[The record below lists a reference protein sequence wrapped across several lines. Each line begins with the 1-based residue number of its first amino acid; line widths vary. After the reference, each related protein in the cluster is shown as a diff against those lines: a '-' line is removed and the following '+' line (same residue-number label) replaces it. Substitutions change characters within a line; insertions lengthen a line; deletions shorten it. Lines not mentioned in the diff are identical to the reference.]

1 MFYLEWLSFYSSF
14 TLLPKR
20 ACISRAQKDNFF
32 LEQGIVRVRANSLR
46 REKFVFSCVAFCDTL
61 RLSRNI
67 RVPHFNFFLPFFSF
81 FYLWSNKRRCCDE
94 VHKAIMAINFTSR
107 HGFSSFP
114 NKTQSKKVNKKG
126 SDVIGDDVIKIKIV
140 YIIIIIIVERIKIL

>member
-1 MFYLEWLSFYSSF
+1 MKIKNKNYKYFLNNIWIISRKKKGLFYVFYLEWTSFYS
-14 TLLPKR
+14 
-20 ACISRAQKDNFF
+20 FF
-32 LEQGIVRVRANSLR
+32 ILFNPRGPAYHGFKKTCFFWNRGLYVLELIPPR

-67 RVPHFNFFLPFFSF
+67 RVPHFNFFLPFFSFF

-114 NKTQSKKVNKKG
+114 NKTQSKK
-126 SDVIGDDVIKIKIV
+126 
-140 YIIIIIIVERIKIL
+140 